1 VDPGGNTF
9 SKSSLTSERGNKEI
23 SSMTPLAPIATISA
37 PSFPGFATATAA
49 TDTDAKSFSQTLSDA
64 LDSLNSLQVTSG
76 DMAVAYANHQ
86 TSDLHSVMIASEQ
99 ASIALQ
105 LATQVRNKL
114 VDAYQE
120 IEKLSV

>member
-1 VDPGGNTF
+1 
-9 SKSSLTSERGNKEI
+9 
-23 SSMTPLAPIATISA
+23 MTPLAPIATIGPA
-37 PSFPGFATATAA
+37 NFPGFASTSAPA
-49 TDTDAKSFSQTLSDA
+49 DTDAKSFGQTLSDA
-64 LDSLNSLQVTSG
+64 FDNLNSLQVTSG